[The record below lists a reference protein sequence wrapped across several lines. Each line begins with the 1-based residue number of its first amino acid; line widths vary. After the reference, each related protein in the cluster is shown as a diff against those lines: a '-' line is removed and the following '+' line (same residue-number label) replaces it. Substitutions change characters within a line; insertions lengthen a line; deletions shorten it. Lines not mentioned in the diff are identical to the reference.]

1 METEKIAEFQV
12 RIFELFAPYFSDPD
26 KLQEY
31 CFAIF
36 KRMRLPV

>member
-12 RIFELFAPYFSDPD
+12 RMFELFAPYFTNPD
-26 KLQEY
+26 ELQEY
-31 CFAIF
+31 CFELF